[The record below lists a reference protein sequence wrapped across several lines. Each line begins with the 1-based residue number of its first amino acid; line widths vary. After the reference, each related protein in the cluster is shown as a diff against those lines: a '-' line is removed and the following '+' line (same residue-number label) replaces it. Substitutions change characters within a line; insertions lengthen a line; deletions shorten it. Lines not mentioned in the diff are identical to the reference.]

1 MVYSSWH
8 LMRQAA
14 LDRRKSGKGKGALNY
29 YDDARTPQDESRLAA
44 RTNSAEGLTAGWF
57 YSGGFVRQ
65 IDNSQKIKNGVR
77 IPSTALRVLNRV
89 ERFSPAVGGGG
100 FFFVQPSASYP
111 RGARRACFLRSLPS
125 RAQARQTLRPRPR
138 LGGVSWRGLR
148 AAVRSK
154 GPRFA
159 YNINR

>member
-77 IPSTALRVLNRV
+77 IPSTALRGLNRV

-100 FFFVQPSASYP
+100 FFLCSRSRFT
-111 RGARRACFLRSLPS
+111 GARKRD
-125 RAQARQTLRPRPR
+125 R
-138 LGGVSWRGLR
+138 L
-148 AAVRSK
+148 
-154 GPRFA
+154 
-159 YNINR
+159 